1 MKIYIY
7 GNQSFKKEIHET
19 LEHSNIKFKLDTTT
33 VIEEI
38 SSLTKLKAAISENP
52 NDIYLIDDEKIIK
65 KNSLNKKIKF
75 LAPKDGIEEE
85 YLIDSGIADL
95 SIDSLNELPKYI
107 IRRYEELKLLEP
119 NIVESEENKIEEI
132 DSDEIELDDELAQL
146 LAKGDKKQDL
156 RPQEDLNDVFG
167 MEKDINLDDLD
178 DIIGNVELNADN
190 NESKVVS
197 EFDDIVNFNDNFG
210 LNNISLDYDDNDIL
224 YREGSDED
232 LSNTTPKESI
242 DILKELDFLGE
253 EVEEEPNE
261 EIMDLEKINNDL
273 FGGFDFLNEE
283 IQETPKV
290 KIEEE
295 EIDTLESNPFSDFD
309 FLNDDLD
316 EEEISEDKEINNKEE
331 EIDALEVDPFS
342 EFDFSKEE
350 IIESKKN
357 SESVQGAKMSD
368 EFSELDSINEKDLL
382 EALSYNVGGSNSV
395 NEYKP
400 MVSESKNETL
410 SIDSSNVNDL
420 SVLISKLLNNK
431 TLEITIKIKD

>member
-38 SSLTKLKAAISENP
+38 NSLSKLKVAISENP

-119 NIVESEENKIEEI
+119 NIAESEENKIEEI
-132 DSDEIELDDELAQL
+132 DSDDIELDDELAQL

-156 RPQEDLNDVFG
+156 TPPEDLNDIFG

-178 DIIGNVELNADN
+178 DIIGNVDLNADK
-190 NESKVVS
+190 NESKVAS

-232 LSNTTPKESI
+232 LSNTTPKESV

-253 EVEEEPNE
+253 EVEEDHDE
-261 EIMDLEKINNDL
+261 EVMDLEKINNDL

-283 IQETPKV
+283 IQETPKA

-295 EIDTLESNPFSDFD
+295 EIDTIESNPFSDFD

-316 EEEISEDKEINNKEE
+316 EEEISEDKEINNKVE
-331 EIDALEVDPFS
+331 EIDALEIDPFS

-420 SVLISKLLNNK
+420 SALISKLLNNK